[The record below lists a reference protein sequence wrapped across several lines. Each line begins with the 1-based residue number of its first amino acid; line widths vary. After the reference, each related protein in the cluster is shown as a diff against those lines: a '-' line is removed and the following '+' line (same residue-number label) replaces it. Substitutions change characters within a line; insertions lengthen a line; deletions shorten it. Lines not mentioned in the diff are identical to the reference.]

1 MIDLNDSWNMPHQ
14 LTQSSEFLI
23 YCHRQ

>member
-1 MIDLNDSWNMPHQ
+1 MIDLNESWVTLDQP
-14 LTQSSEFLI
+14 TQTSEFLI